1 MGEKERAW
9 RAATGVENPPGLL
22 QPLPPLMKEPY
33 PAAPPAQSA
42 AQPQLVLKFKA
53 APMLPAGWHRPLG
66 IGMMGTSVATGT
78 VVAGTFKPAGLP
90 QAAIPLTPARKPP
103 AGPVEGKIAE
113 NIKQDGP
120 GLPTIAETTA
130 DEEQEGDTA
139 LASAAKPEH
148 EPAAEPGTMALVQQ
162 NRRARRQ
169 DKLASSIAIFKAAG
183 VLAEAMAAYNSSD
196 EEGSQI
202 HDDLAPA
209 NMADDK
215 ITAAAEIR
223 VKEEIEAEA
232 IKDEEFDAPKKK
244 LRATK
249 KAKKKRAR
257 TSSST
262 SPVRAKKAKKKKRV
276 PSSSSTSSRHKKR

>member
-22 QPLPPLMKEPY
+22 QPLPPLMKAPY
-33 PAAPPAQSA
+33 PAAPPAQAA

-66 IGMMGTSVATGT
+66 IGMMGTSMTTGT
-78 VVAGTFKPAGLP
+78 VVAGACKPTRLP
-90 QAAIPLTPARKPP
+90 QAAIPFTPARKPP
-103 AGPVEGKIAE
+103 AGPVEDQVADIFKKG
-113 NIKQDGP
+113 GP

-139 LASAAKPEH
+139 LATAAKPEH
-148 EPAAEPGTMALVQQ
+148 EPAAEPPGTMALVQQ

-196 EEGSQI
+196 EEGS
-202 HDDLAPA
+202 
-209 NMADDK
+209 
-215 ITAAAEIR
+215 
-223 VKEEIEAEA
+223 
-232 IKDEEFDAPKKK
+232 
-244 LRATK
+244 
-249 KAKKKRAR
+249 
-257 TSSST
+257 
-262 SPVRAKKAKKKKRV
+262 
-276 PSSSSTSSRHKKR
+276 